1 MTYFSLHISRIH
13 KDLEDIKERERER
26 DNKDNKSKKVDVK
39 LKKTKIRKN
48 NSMDDF
54 MKIQWPWLF

>member
-1 MTYFSLHISRIH
+1 MTYFSLHISRIN
-13 KDLEDIKERERER
+13 KDIHEMNER

-39 LKKTKIRKN
+39 PKKTKIRKN

>member
-13 KDLEDIKERERER
+13 KDLEDIKERER

>member
-1 MTYFSLHISRIH
+1 MTYLSLHIYRIN
-13 KDLEDIKERERER
+13 KDLHDIKERER

>member
-1 MTYFSLHISRIH
+1 MTYFSLHISRIN
-13 KDLEDIKERERER
+13 KDLHDIKER